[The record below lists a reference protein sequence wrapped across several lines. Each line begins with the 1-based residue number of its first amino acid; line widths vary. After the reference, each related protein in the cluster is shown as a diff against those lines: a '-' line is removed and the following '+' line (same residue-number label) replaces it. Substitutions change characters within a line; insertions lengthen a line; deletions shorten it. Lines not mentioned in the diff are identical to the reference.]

1 MTQPPPKALLSAALD
16 AAGRGWPVFPLRPG
30 GKPPAL
36 HGEARCPRTGDCASG
51 HRKFEQRATTD
62 PDRITRCW
70 TVGAY
75 NIGIATGPA
84 GLVVIDLD
92 KPKDKGSSGTP
103 DGVTTFL
110 ALCERAGQ
118 VVPATRTIRT
128 ASGGTHLYFTAPP
141 GVRLTNTA
149 GKLGPLIDT
158 RAWGGYVVAPGS
170 ATPDGPYTVLDD
182 SPAANLPEWLQSALK
197 PPQKTTT
204 AAILPAPGRTTAF
217 ARTAFERELAT
228 VAAATEGE
236 RERLLF
242 EAARKMGRFVAWGDL
257 DRTEVEQAFQCAAE
271 STGLPSHQ
279 CRSTLRSALNWS
291 IAHCKPRD
299 RA

>member
-1 MTQPPPKALLSAALD
+1 MPHPPPTLLAAALD
-16 AAGRGWPVFPLRPG
+16 AAQRGWPVFPLRPG

-36 HGEARCPRTGDCASG
+36 HGETRCPRTGDCIGG
-51 HRKFEQRATTD
+51 HRKFEERATTD
-62 PDRITRCW
+62 PDRIERCW
-70 TVGAY
+70 RTGAY

-84 GLVVIDLD
+84 ALVVIDLD

-118 VVPATRTIRT
+118 VVPVTRTVRT
-128 ASGGTHLYFTAPP
+128 ASGGMHLYFTAPA
-141 GVRLTNTA
+141 GVRLGNTA

-170 ATPDGPYTVLDD
+170 KTPGGPYAVADD
-182 SPAANLPEWLQSALK
+182 APVTNLPEWLQSLLE
-197 PPQKTTT
+197 PPQGP
-204 AAILPAPGRTTAF
+204 AAGPILPTPARATAC

-228 VAAATEGE
+228 VAAATEGG
-236 RERLLF
+236 REKALF

-257 DRTEVEQAFQCAAE
+257 DRTEVEQAFQGAAE
-271 STGLPSHQ
+271 STGLPSYQ
-279 CRSTLRSALNWS
+279 CRSTLSSALNWS
-291 IAHCKPRD
+291 IAHCKPRE

>member
-1 MTQPPPKALLSAALD
+1 MTQPPPTLLAAALD
-16 AAGRGWPVFPLRPG
+16 AAERGWPVFPLRPG

-36 HGEARCPRTGDCASG
+36 HGETRCPRTGDCTPG
-51 HRKFEQRATTD
+51 HRKFEERATTD
-62 PDRITRCW
+62 PARIARCW
-70 TVGAY
+70 TTGAY

-84 GLVVIDLD
+84 GLLVIDLD

-118 VVPATRTIRT
+118 PIPVTRTIRT
-128 ASGGTHLYFTAPP
+128 ASGGMHLYFNAPA

-170 ATPDGPYTVLDD
+170 TTPEGPYTVADD
-182 SPAANLPEWLQSALK
+182 APVANLPEWLQSLLE
-197 PPQKTTT
+197 PPQRPATGPT
-204 AAILPAPGRTTAF
+204 LPTPTRATAF

-228 VAAATEGE
+228 VAAASEGQ

-257 DRTEVEQAFQCAAE
+257 DRTEVEQAFQWAAE

-291 IAHCKPRD
+291 IAHCKPRE
-299 RA
+299 RV